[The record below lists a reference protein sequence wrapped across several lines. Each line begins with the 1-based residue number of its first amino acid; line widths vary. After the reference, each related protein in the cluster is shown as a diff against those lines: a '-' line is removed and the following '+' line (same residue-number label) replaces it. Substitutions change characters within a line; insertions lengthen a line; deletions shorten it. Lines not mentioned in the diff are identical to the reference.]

1 MNRFYASSANTAGA
15 FLIRLDLKWRQNF
28 LPVFETIS
36 FGGNVFSWRK
46 KSFLR
51 TFRGGNVFN
60 WKMFSENISIQRALP
75 KHPLFDLSSR
85 GYPPQ
90 LSLIYCLYLSPY
102 LVRKEPR
109 LALRKVIAVHL
120 VPLVL
125 SRITVIY
132 YLLSYKWRYLP
143 TENTLSLLERPIRT
157 QIYSGGTNKFW
168 NSDKYILKSWQIHFT
183 IWTNPYLQGSIVSD
197 IIPMGELSLR
207 ENCGNC
213 SFSFLHPPPSQ
224 QTKENKPKESTS
236 LFCWKLYCLIS
247 FLTGGLYI

>member
-1 MNRFYASSANTAGA
+1 MEAKLFARFRDDQ
-15 FLIRLDLKWRQNF
+15 FRRQCIQLK
-28 LPVFETIS
+28 
-36 FGGNVFSWRK
+36 K
-46 KSFLR
+46 KSFLK

-109 LALRKVIAVHL
+109 LVLRKVIAVHL

-125 SRITVIY
+125 SRTTVIY

-143 TENTLSLLERPIRT
+143 TKNTLPLLERPIRT
-157 QIYSGGTNKFW
+157 QIYSRGTNKFW
-168 NSDKYILKSWQIHFT
+168 NSDKYILKSWQIHFYNLDKSLSAGIYCLGYRSNGRT
-183 IWTNPYLQGSIVSD
+183 LSQRKLRQLLLQ
-197 IIPMGELSLR
+197 LS
-207 ENCGNC
+207 
-213 SFSFLHPPPSQ
+213 P
-224 QTKENKPKESTS
+224 STS
-236 LFCWKLYCLIS
+236 ISTNKRTQRKKCSANFISFCWKLYCLIS